1 MRKLWAVGFIFLLIV
16 SCRQGENKNLNAAE
30 SELEFNNEDLPKRVN
45 LNPRSNN
52 IVQDW
57 AEYNAFDTSFDAIY
71 NATNNEDLI
80 LAIEDLIEKQK
91 LWEDSTYPEGFD
103 KPQIKSRQ
111 KVLKT
116 YILKVKTALEFRTDI
131 SAATVDMI
139 EAYNA
144 LRFQFDVIMNSTLD
158 PKLLLDEE

>member
-1 MRKLWAVGFIFLLIV
+1 MRKLWVASLIILLIV
-16 SCRQGENKNLNAAE
+16 SCRQDKNADLNVAGT
-30 SELEFNNEDLPKRVN
+30 ELEFKNEDLPKRVRI
-45 LNPRSNN
+45 NPRAS
-52 IVQDW
+52 IIIQEW
-57 AEYNAFDTSFDAIY
+57 PEYNAFDTSFDAIY

-91 LWEDSTYPEGFD
+91 LWEDSAYPESFD

-116 YILKVKTALEFRTDI
+116 YILKVRTALEFRDDVT
-131 SAATVDMI
+131 AATIDMI
-139 EAYNA
+139 HAYNA
-144 LRFQFDVIMNSTLD
+144 LRSQFDIIMNSTLD